1 MTVQQHVNRQKLKK
15 PNETHPSITLL
26 YTNVLFPTHV
36 SENIFCENT
45 DATVHVQ
52 ELTWPSVC
60 GAPAYAADPQ
70 LR

>member
-1 MTVQQHVNRQKLKK
+1 MVQQHVNHHKLKK
-15 PNETHPSITLL
+15 LNETQLSITLL
-26 YTNVLFPTHV
+26 YTNVPFPTYI
-36 SENIFCENT
+36 SEDIFCENT

>member
-1 MTVQQHVNRQKLKK
+1 MVQQHVNHHKLKK
-15 PNETHPSITLL
+15 LNETQLSITLL
-26 YTNVLFPTHV
+26 YTNVPFPTYT
-36 SENIFCENT
+36 SEDIFCENT
-45 DATVHVQ
+45 DATVPVQ